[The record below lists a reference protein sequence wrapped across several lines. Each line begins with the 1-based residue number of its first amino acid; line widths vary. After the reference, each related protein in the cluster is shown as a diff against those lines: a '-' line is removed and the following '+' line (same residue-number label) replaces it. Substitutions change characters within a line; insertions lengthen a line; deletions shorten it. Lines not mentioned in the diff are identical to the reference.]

1 MFKTF
6 LKAAAVLFI
15 SFAGISCE
23 KDSDSAL
30 SADSVQPGTM
40 QVSVDGNQ
48 YSFSS
53 SQLSS
58 GWNVSSGSYS
68 AEYAAGGGYPSVSV
82 AAGNGVMTV
91 VFRTS
96 ASDSAT
102 YMCFSAQDAYSISD
116 GAVQSIVLGGDYS
129 PEIGSGTLQNAVL
142 KSVVY
147 RK

>member
-30 SADSVQPGTM
+30 SSDSVQPGTM

-58 GWNVSSGSYS
+58 GRRLSVGVCGRGKRRDD
-68 AEYAAGGGYPSVSV
+68 GGVPNERVGQ
-82 AAGNGVMTV
+82 
-91 VFRTS
+91 R
-96 ASDSAT
+96 D
-102 YMCFSAQDAYSISD
+102 I
-116 GAVQSIVLGGDYS
+116 
-129 PEIGSGTLQNAVL
+129 
-142 KSVVY
+142 
-147 RK
+147 